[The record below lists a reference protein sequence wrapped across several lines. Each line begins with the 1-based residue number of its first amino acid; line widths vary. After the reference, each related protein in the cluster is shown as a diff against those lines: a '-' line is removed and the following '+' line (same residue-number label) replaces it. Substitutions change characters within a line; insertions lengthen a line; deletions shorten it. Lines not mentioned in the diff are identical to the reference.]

1 MTEEFSS
8 LLSPISPDQPSGIDL
23 EYDPDFSAMEKAS
36 QGTSDQEFGSTV
48 IEGAPPDW
56 ALVRQLAIKL
66 LQRSKDLRVASLLVQ
81 ADLELRGLPGMR
93 DSLQVIAEIVT
104 HFWET
109 CFPLLDPD
117 DDNDPTIRINA
128 LLSLTKPGGVLRQ
141 VRTCPIAKSR
151 SVGLLSLQDVMI
163 AKGEMAPPAG
173 MDDPPTLKKVE
184 AVFRSG
190 NLSEHRD
197 LHAAVEES
205 IALLKKIEEGFS
217 SQVGMNDSPD
227 FDPLLKELRAIG
239 KTQAMWIANV
249 TPAEEST
256 AEVNSSDEG
265 ASGSESVGNFAQ
277 GEGAKPVGGI
287 GKLSVAHLQL
297 SSRSD
302 AIECL
307 AKIIAWFENNEPSS
321 PLPMLLRRARKL
333 STMSFLDILRDIS
346 PDGIN
351 QAMLVGGSGLE
362 DEEPSSESLPAPE
375 RHEEKPNISPPPP
388 HDRY

>member
-1 MTEEFSS
+1 MRGPADRSRLE
-8 LLSPISPDQPSGIDL
+8 IS
-23 EYDPDFSAMEKAS
+23 
-36 QGTSDQEFGSTV
+36 
-48 IEGAPPDW
+48 
-56 ALVRQLAIKL
+56 
-66 LQRSKDLRVASLLVQ
+66 
-81 ADLELRGLPGMR
+81 
-93 DSLQVIAEIVT
+93 
-104 HFWET
+104 
-109 CFPLLDPD
+109 
-117 DDNDPTIRINA
+117 
-128 LLSLTKPGGVLRQ
+128 
-141 VRTCPIAKSR
+141 
-151 SVGLLSLQDVMI
+151 
-163 AKGEMAPPAG
+163 
-173 MDDPPTLKKVE
+173 
-184 AVFRSG
+184 
-190 NLSEHRD
+190 
-197 LHAAVEES
+197 
-205 IALLKKIEEGFS
+205 
-217 SQVGMNDSPD
+217 
-227 FDPLLKELRAIG
+227 
-239 KTQAMWIANV
+239 
-249 TPAEEST
+249 
-256 AEVNSSDEG
+256 
-265 ASGSESVGNFAQ
+265 Q